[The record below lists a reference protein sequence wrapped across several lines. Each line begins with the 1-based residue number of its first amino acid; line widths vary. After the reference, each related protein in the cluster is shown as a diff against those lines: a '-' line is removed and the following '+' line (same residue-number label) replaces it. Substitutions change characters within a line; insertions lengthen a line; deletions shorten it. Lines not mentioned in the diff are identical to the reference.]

1 VNRHVGFGLKMAPAS
16 ATLGNHFGPIVM
28 EWWIWILLGLVLILV
43 ELLTPGGFYIIF
55 FGIGAVVVGVL
66 AGLNA
71 AGPLWFQCIL
81 FSILSILSLWLFRE
95 KLLSLT
101 AGERRE
107 EVDTLIGEIAVVA
120 EDIAIN
126 SVGKAEL
133 RGTSWNARNIGDKI
147 LTQGQRCKVERVE
160 GLTIFVRAE
169 QN

>member
-1 VNRHVGFGLKMAPAS
+1 
-16 ATLGNHFGPIVM
+16 M
-28 EWWIWILLGLVLILV
+28 EWWIWILLGLFLLLA

-55 FGIGAVVVGVL
+55 FGVGAVVVGVL

-71 AGPLWFQCIL
+71 AGPLWFQGIL
-81 FSILSILSLWLFRE
+81 FSIVSILTLWLFRE

-101 AGERRE
+101 KGKRRQ
-107 EVDTLIGEIAVVA
+107 EVDTLVGETAVVA

-147 LTQGQRCKVERVE
+147 LTRGQRCKVERVE